1 MELSIVIPVYNE
13 EQVIPE
19 LHSRLI
25 ALLEIFDKQHSLQAS
40 SIEIILINDG
50 STDNSLPS
58 LVGLTQQHNSFK
70 VLNLSKNFGH
80 QIAATAGIEYA
91 EGDAI
96 VLLDADL
103 QDPPEFILDL
113 YQKYKE
119 GYDVVYAVR
128 EKRKGE
134 GFFKLLTAKFFY
146 RLMRLMTNIDIPV
159 DTGDFRIMS
168 RKVVEVLKSMKEKHR
183 FLRGMVKWV
192 GFKQVGLTY
201 NRNERFAGSSKY
213 PFGKML
219 KFAWDAITSF
229 SSVPLRIVSY
239 LGIFIAFLAFL
250 YSLYV
255 LYIKI
260 YTDEAIS
267 GWSSLMIVILLMSGI
282 NLITLGLIGEY
293 IGRISEESKNRPL
306 YIVEKIYK
314 QQ

>member
-1 MELSIVIPVYNE
+1 
-13 EQVIPE
+13 
-19 LHSRLI
+19 
-25 ALLEIFDKQHSLQAS
+25 
-40 SIEIILINDG
+40 IEIILINDG

-58 LVGLTQQHNSFK
+58 LVGLTQQNTSFK

-80 QIAATAGIEYA
+80 QIAATAGIEHA

-168 RKVVEVLKSMKEKHR
+168 RKVVEV
-183 FLRGMVKWV
+183 
-192 GFKQVGLTY
+192 
-201 NRNERFAGSSKY
+201 
-213 PFGKML
+213 
-219 KFAWDAITSF
+219 
-229 SSVPLRIVSY
+229 
-239 LGIFIAFLAFL
+239 
-250 YSLYV
+250 
-255 LYIKI
+255 
-260 YTDEAIS
+260 
-267 GWSSLMIVILLMSGI
+267 
-282 NLITLGLIGEY
+282 
-293 IGRISEESKNRPL
+293 
-306 YIVEKIYK
+306 
-314 QQ
+314 